1 MIRVAVTADLD
12 ILDALADAAT
22 KAPGLTKTA
31 YRRNVGR
38 LKGRILQRLQA
49 RPGSPRYPL
58 DWQSDKQRR
67 YVMAKLRRENNLPY
81 KRTDKLINSYD
92 VELVEDTSGGAI
104 LQVTNS
110 DPKARFV
117 VGDDAQR
124 MHLQTGWVQIAD
136 VVSDARVE
144 AEDLLIETWFTIV
157 DGAIR

>member
-1 MIRVAVTADLD
+1 MSLPIW
-12 ILDALADAAT
+12 IFW
-22 KAPGLTKTA
+22 KPCKTQ
-31 YRRNVGR
+31 R
-38 LKGRILQRLQA
+38 LKRPASRELQRLQVK
-49 RPGSPRYPL
+49 PGSPRYPL

-92 VELVEDTSGGAI
+92 VELADDTSGGAI
-104 LQVTNS
+104 LSVVNT

-124 MHLQTGWVQIAD
+124 MHMQTGWVQIAD

-144 AEDLLIETWFTIV
+144 AEDLLIETWFTVV
-157 DGAIR
+157 DGAI